1 MRQYEYEHFYLKAS
15 VAEELDD
22 GTQGWEVKYD
32 LDYIRDELNKAGAEG
47 WKVISMEPLYAYNR
61 REQGQIVSSI
71 PLGISAWFVTAV
83 RPLTH
88 LHQDESAP
96 QTQSGT

>member
-1 MRQYEYEHFYLKAS
+1 MRQYEYEHFYLKAG

-32 LDYIRDELNKAGAEG
+32 LDYIRDELNKAGAEAG
-47 WKVISMEPLYAYNR
+47 KSSAWSHYTPITV

-71 PLGISAWFVTAV
+71 PLGISAWFVTVV